1 MKKIKKL
8 FSYLCLIIILLS
20 LTSCTRGEQSETSV
34 SLIDTNNA
42 TNVQPMPLEYTEIL
56 TDYKE
61 YICSE
66 LSDTTNSENMGQ
78 EFINIGANYR
88 YQWGNMIG
96 EMFSGLTYPNIS
108 SFGYVLYDINHD
120 GVSELFL
127 VRDDMTILSI
137 FTLQDS
143 QPYLLGAYWSR
154 YKCVVG
160 ENGSL
165 LIRGSSGFSSTV
177 YEIQQ
182 LPQEGIELNTIK
194 SFGTDGVEYIN
205 DEYVGIYFET
215 VNGERLKIDANRFAQ
230 LESDYKFENSDNWI
244 RIFNEY
250 YVPVTEL
257 LEDL

>member
-1 MKKIKKL
+1 MRKIKKL
-8 FSYLCLIIILLS
+8 FSYLCLIFILLS
-20 LTSCTRGEQSETSV
+20 LTSCNLSEHSEATF
-34 SLIDTNNA
+34 SLDDINNA
-42 TNVQPMPLEYTEIL
+42 TNVQPIPLEYTEIL
-56 TDYKE
+56 IDYKE
-61 YICSE
+61 YICFE
-66 LSDTTNSENMGQ
+66 LSDPTNSENMSH
-78 EFINIGANYR
+78 EFINIGQNFLYE
-88 YQWGNMIG
+88 WGNMVG
-96 EMFSGLTYPNIS
+96 EMFSGLTCPSVS
-108 SFGYVLYDINHD
+108 SFGYVLYDINND
-120 GVSELFL
+120 GISELFL
-127 VRDDMTILSI
+127 IRDDMTILSV

-143 QPYLLGAYWSR
+143 QLYLLGAYWSR

-160 ENGSL
+160 ANGIL
-165 LIRGSSGFSSTV
+165 LIRGSSGFASTV

-194 SFGTDGVEYIN
+194 VFGTDGVEYIN
-205 DEYVGIYFET
+205 GEYVEIYFET